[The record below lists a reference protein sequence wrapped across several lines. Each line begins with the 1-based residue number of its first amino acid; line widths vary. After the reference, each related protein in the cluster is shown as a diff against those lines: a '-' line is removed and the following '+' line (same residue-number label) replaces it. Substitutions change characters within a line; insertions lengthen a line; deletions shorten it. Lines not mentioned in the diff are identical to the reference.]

1 MANKSLTLD
10 ELGDEIIIIWDK
22 FFDEEVKERYEAME
36 PKEKKEFEQ
45 EILSTFM
52 IG

>member
-1 MANKSLTLD
+1 MANKSLTID
-10 ELGDEIIIIWDK
+10 ELGDCMMELWAEFYDK
-22 FFDEEVKERYEAME
+22 EVKERYEAME